1 MCSHVLEWLVQNVS
15 YRMHITCLWSN
26 FHVRRWRGCLLSYKK
41 QGASVAS
48 RFCWEFIFFIFS
60 ETLNNFQPRWRY
72 RVLIFFQDLAT
83 SLAVMVNEA
92 GYFWR
97 EFRTSLAAFVVTES
111 CIFNKTSWQILADID
126 IFGTSPAVCGDR
138 NTFLSL
144 FPDRVVLVPKPEVST
159 STALSQ
165 DTT

>member
-1 MCSHVLEWLVQNVS
+1 MCHVVCTLRVYDLTFMWGGEEDACWVTRNKVRAWRRVS
-15 YRMHITCLWSN
+15 AE
-26 FHVRRWRGCLLSYKK
+26 KK
-41 QGASVAS
+41 NG
-48 RFCWEFIFFIFS
+48 IFS
-60 ETLNNFQPRWRY
+60 ETLNNFQPGWRY
-72 RVLIFFQDLAT
+72 RVLIFLQDLET

-126 IFGTSPAVCGDR
+126 IFGTSPAVCGDQ

-144 FPDRVVLVPKPEVST
+144 FPDQVVLKTTKPEVST

-165 DTT
+165 DTTYNWT